1 LEQDK
6 LPHAEL
12 VEAPID
18 VSAADGGVLH
28 RICPVPLTEDET
40 RARVLHE
47 DADLIVFDKPAG
59 LPVHDGTKTTDHL
72 ELYLHWLQGP
82 FPHPP
87 RLGHR
92 LDKDTSG
99 CLVLGRQAD
108 ALTRLGRL
116 FAAGRVEKS
125 YLAVVAGGP
134 TEDAGRIDAPLRKVK
149 VPGMSKVVVDPEGK
163 PAATGWRVLGR
174 GGGLALLELRPET
187 GRMHQLR
194 AHLAH
199 LGIPIL
205 GDPIYAVPPDPALR
219 LHLHARAVAVPRAD
233 GTRAEAVA
241 PLPEHMAATLGG
253 AGIAAG

>member
-1 LEQDK
+1 
-6 LPHAEL
+6 
-12 VEAPID
+12 
-18 VSAADGGVLH
+18 
-28 RICPVPLTEDET
+28 VPLTEAET

-47 DADLIVFDKPAG
+47 DGDVIVLDKPAG

-99 CLVLGRQAD
+99 CLVLGRHAE

-116 FAAGRVEKS
+116 FAAGRVEKA

-134 TEDAGRIDAPLRKVK
+134 ADDAGRIVAPLRKVK

-163 PAATGWRVLGR
+163 PAATRWRVLAR
-174 GGGLALLELRPET
+174 GGGIALLELEPET

-199 LGIPIL
+199 LGVPIL
-205 GDPIYAVPPDPALR
+205 GDPIYAGAPDPALR
-219 LHLHARAVAVPRAD
+219 LHLHARRVAVPRAD
-233 GTRAEAVA
+233 GTRAEAAA
-241 PLPEHMAATLGG
+241 PPPEHIAATLDRAGLCLTDGG
-253 AGIAAG
+253 